1 MKCQPIQRFRKTFM
15 FSCFRKM
22 AEKDREVLVKLND
35 IEHYISVKGY
45 IFTGFKHLLELGK
58 LNGVQFQP
66 GL

>member
-1 MKCQPIQRFRKTFM
+1 M

-35 IEHYISVKGY
+35 IEHYIAVKGY

-66 GL
+66 GS